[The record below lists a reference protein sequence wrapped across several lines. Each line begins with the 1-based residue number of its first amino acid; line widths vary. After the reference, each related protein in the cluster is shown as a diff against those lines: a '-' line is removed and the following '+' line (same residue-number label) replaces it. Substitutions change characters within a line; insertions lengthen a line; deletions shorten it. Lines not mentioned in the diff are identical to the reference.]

1 MPISSEHRTAD
12 SIFKYLSKES
22 ICDFRGSAS
31 LLNVSIKS
39 IQQFIAAQILLNF
52 LPFRINEVGR
62 CVIPWDSLSWNL
74 RNLSFKCTNV
84 NSWKTFKWQKFN
96 KVYYSFDSKNFP
108 DRVKK
113 TISTNKFKVLNLQF
127 YSLVGITDWVWHLHD
142 LIACMIRRLNC
153 WVGSCIK
160 SLVNKVITTTI
171 IPVSSPHVIHLEE
184 NRNVNVTSNN
194 RGVSI
199 I

>member
-22 ICDFRGSAS
+22 ICDFWGSAS

-62 CVIPWDSLSWNL
+62 CFIPWDSLSWNL

-84 NSWKTFKWQKFN
+84 NSLETFKWEKNLTKYILLIWLYNFSPN
-96 KVYYSFDSKNFP
+96 K
-108 DRVKK
+108 VKK
-113 TISTNKFKVLNLQF
+113 TTRTNLRFWICNFIPWLESQIEF
-127 YSLVGITDWVWHLHD
+127 GT
-142 LIACMIRRLNC
+142 CMIWLHVRYGG
-153 WVGSCIK
+153 WIVG
-160 SLVNKVITTTI
+160 LARV
-171 IPVSSPHVIHLEE
+171 
-184 NRNVNVTSNN
+184 
-194 RGVSI
+194 
-199 I
+199 